1 MSRTQ
6 ITGQQVQNS
15 SVQRDDLDS
24 VTVGQSVIKKLI
36 PGSGINF
43 VSTGADVG
51 TGDVTISIAPVG
63 DISSKAD
70 TTYVDSQ
77 DLALAQS
84 IATKT
89 DVANYSISTINAATR
104 LIQTQVIMAK
114 LVSIGIVQ

>member
-6 ITGQQVQNS
+6 ITGQQVKNS

-24 VTVGQSVIKKLI
+24 ITAGQAVVTKLI
-36 PGSGINF
+36 AGSGINF

-70 TTYVDSQ
+70 TAYVNSQ

-89 DVANYSISTINAATR
+89 DVSNYSISTINAATR
-104 LIQTQVIMAK
+104 LIQTQGIMAK
-114 LVSIGIVQ
+114 LVSTGIVQ